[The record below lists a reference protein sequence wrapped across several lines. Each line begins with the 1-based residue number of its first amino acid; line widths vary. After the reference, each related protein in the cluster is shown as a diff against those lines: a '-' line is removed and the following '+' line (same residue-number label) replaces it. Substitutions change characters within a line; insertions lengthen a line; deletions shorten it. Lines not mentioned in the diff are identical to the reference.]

1 MWSIWGCF
9 LEEFFFYDSKQFL
22 FLAHGVV
29 TSIILNKVVIIC
41 TLVTNCREGLTVVV
55 PHWTAGKSKL
65 GDTCRGLNTLL
76 MRSKCSLISVSSATV
91 VRLSLPIL
99 SLSVCAPT
107 HPPAFPPV
115 ICLPASSS
123 VCLTVISHLCLAY
136 REILGFLLAGLVGGG
151 VAAAAG
157 IVALKS
163 PSGPLFTGHFPL
175 AFLVGSKP
183 GPYGPSCTFWAQAHS
198 LLSSITTP
206 SCVSETCW
214 PFTGPGLSPSL
225 APLLSSGLGG
235 WGPSVRDGPAH
246 SAGSSRAA
254 RPWAW
259 PQGGAGLA
267 GF

>member
-1 MWSIWGCF
+1 MWVWSIWGCF

-55 PHWTAGKSKL
+55 PHRTAGKSKL
-65 GDTCRGLNTLL
+65 GDTCRGLSTLL
-76 MRSKCSLISVSSATV
+76 VRSKCSLISVSSATV
-91 VRLSLPIL
+91 VCLSLPIL

-115 ICLPASSS
+115 ICLPASLS
-123 VCLTVISHLCLAY
+123 VCLSHCHQPSVFGLQGNPGVPVGRVSRGRGSGSSWHRGFKVPFRSPVYRPLPPCL
-136 REILGFLLAGLVGGG
+136 
-151 VAAAAG
+151 
-157 IVALKS
+157 S
-163 PSGPLFTGHFPL
+163 
-175 AFLVGSKP
+175 FLVGSNP
-183 GPYGPSCTFWAQAHS
+183 GPFGPSCTFWAQAHS
-198 LLSSITTP
+198 LLSSISTP

-235 WGPSVRDGPAH
+235 WVGRLG
-246 SAGSSRAA
+246 
-254 RPWAW
+254 
-259 PQGGAGLA
+259 
-267 GF
+267 